1 MKAHGSRDE
10 AHRRNEPSLS
20 RWPLL
25 CRPGTTPRQAG
36 PSRSR
41 RRPSRCRIARPSASK
56 DPAACARA
64 PNEAPANVP
73 PPPLPPL
80 GPVGGSESLTAA
92 REGRVRRVRGTF
104 GRRGPC
110 GGGRA
115 GSTPPAPQC
124 APALAREKAHE
135 RTSTSQSNDVVSP
148 NRFICSLTLQHLFV
162 TCQMPLTRA
171 SINAAQLPIPVF
183 TLGKAFDEVQ
193 YSLISQDIRRLIYEF
208 KIVMSPCY
216 CLKAI

>member
-1 MKAHGSRDE
+1 MSPRHGASSAGSE
-10 AHRRNEPSLS
+10 SLPPSAQPLPHRAPKCFERP
-20 RWPLL
+20 
-25 CRPGTTPRQAG
+25 CRMRSGAKRGPRQ
-36 PSRSR
+36 R
-41 RRPSRCRIARPSASK
+41 
-56 DPAACARA
+56 AAAA
-64 PNEAPANVP
+64 AAA
-73 PPPLPPL
+73 PL

-162 TCQMPLTRA
+162 TFQMPLTRA

-183 TLGKAFDEVQ
+183 TLGKAFGSEQSDF
-193 YSLISQDIRRLIYEF
+193 S
-208 KIVMSPCY
+208 
-216 CLKAI
+216 